1 MIVMKSPGMI
11 SIVLGIII
19 IIFTSVEYYKG
30 KTEKINFFVDLG
42 SGIFIVT
49 LGLLLLFNIIPSKY
63 ISFIV
68 FPAMI
73 IYFLID
79 QKIKIK

>member
-1 MIVMKSPGMI
+1 MKSPGMI

-19 IIFTSVEYYKG
+19 IIFTAVEYYKG
-30 KTEKINFFVDLG
+30 KTEKINLFVDIG

-49 LGLLLLFNIIPSKY
+49 LGLLLLLNIIPSKY

-79 QKIKIK
+79 QKIKNK

>member
-1 MIVMKSPGMI
+1 MKSPGMV

-19 IIFTSVEYYKG
+19 IIFTSVEYYKE
-30 KTEKINFFVDLG
+30 KTEKINFFIDIG

>member
-1 MIVMKSPGMI
+1 MKSPGMI

-19 IIFTSVEYYKG
+19 IIFTAVEYYKG
-30 KTEKINFFVDLG
+30 KTEKINLFVDIG

-49 LGLLLLFNIIPSKY
+49 LGLLILLNIIPSEY

-79 QKIKIK
+79 QKIRNK

>member
-1 MIVMKSPGMI
+1 MKSPGII

-30 KTEKINFFVDLG
+30 KTEKINLFVDLG

>member
-1 MIVMKSPGMI
+1 MKSPGMM

-19 IIFTSVEYYKG
+19 IIFTSVEYYKE
-30 KTEKINFFVDLG
+30 KTEKINLFVDIG
-42 SGIFIVT
+42 TGIFIVI
-49 LGLLLLFNIIPSKY
+49 LGLLLLLNIIPIEY

-79 QKIKIK
+79 QKIK

>member
-1 MIVMKSPGMI
+1 MKSPGMI
-11 SIVLGIII
+11 SMVLGIII
-19 IIFTSVEYYKG
+19 IIFTTVEYNKG
-30 KTEKINFFVDLG
+30 KTEKINLFVDIG

-49 LGLLLLFNIIPSKY
+49 LGLLILLNIIPSEY

-79 QKIKIK
+79 QKIRNK

>member
-1 MIVMKSPGMI
+1 MKSPGMI

-19 IIFTSVEYYKG
+19 IIFTAVEYSKG
-30 KTEKINFFVDLG
+30 KTEKINLFIDIG

-49 LGLLLLFNIIPSKY
+49 LGLLILLNIIPSEY

-79 QKIKIK
+79 QKIRNK

>member
-1 MIVMKSPGMI
+1 MKSPGMI
-11 SIVLGIII
+11 SVVLGIII
-19 IIFTSVEYYKG
+19 IIFTSVEYNKG
-30 KTEKINFFVDLG
+30 KTEKINLFVDIG

-49 LGLLLLFNIIPSKY
+49 LGLLILLNIIPSKY
-63 ISFIV
+63 ISFFA

-79 QKIKIK
+79 QKIKNK

>member
-1 MIVMKSPGMI
+1 MKSPGMI

-30 KTEKINFFVDLG
+30 KTEKINLFVDLG

-49 LGLLLLFNIIPSKY
+49 LGLLLLFNIVPSKY

>member
-1 MIVMKSPGMI
+1 MKSPGMI

-19 IIFTSVEYYKG
+19 IIFTTVEYYKG
-30 KTEKINFFVDLG
+30 KTEKINLFVDIG

-49 LGLLLLFNIIPSKY
+49 LGLLILFNIIPSEY

-79 QKIKIK
+79 QKIRNK

>member
-1 MIVMKSPGMI
+1 MKSPGMI
-11 SIVLGIII
+11 SVVLGIII
-19 IIFTSVEYYKG
+19 IIFTTVEYYKG
-30 KTEKINFFVDLG
+30 KTEKINLFVDIG

-79 QKIKIK
+79 QKIKNK

>member
-1 MIVMKSPGMI
+1 MKSPGMI

-30 KTEKINFFVDLG
+30 KTEKINLFVDLG
-42 SGIFIVT
+42 SGILIVT
-49 LGLLLLFNIIPSKY
+49 LGLLLLFNIIPSEY

-68 FPAMI
+68 FPSMI

>member
-1 MIVMKSPGMI
+1 MKSPGMI

-30 KTEKINFFVDLG
+30 KTKKINLFVDLG

>member
-1 MIVMKSPGMI
+1 MKSPGMI

-42 SGIFIVT
+42 SGIFIVI

>member
-1 MIVMKSPGMI
+1 MKSPGMI

-30 KTEKINFFVDLG
+30 KTEKINLFVDLG

-49 LGLLLLFNIIPSKY
+49 LWLLLLFNIIPSKY

>member
-1 MIVMKSPGMI
+1 MKSPGMI

-30 KTEKINFFVDLG
+30 KTEKINLFVDLG

>member
-1 MIVMKSPGMI
+1 MKSPGMI

-19 IIFTSVEYYKG
+19 IIFTAVEYYKG
-30 KTEKINFFVDLG
+30 KTEKINLFVDIG

-49 LGLLLLFNIIPSKY
+49 LGLFLLFNIISSKY

-79 QKIKIK
+79 QKIKNK

>member
-1 MIVMKSPGMI
+1 MKSPGMI
-11 SIVLGIII
+11 SIVLGIMI

-30 KTEKINFFVDLG
+30 KTEKINLFVDLG

>member
-1 MIVMKSPGMI
+1 MKSPGMI

-19 IIFTSVEYYKG
+19 IIFTTVEYNKG
-30 KTEKINFFVDLG
+30 KTEKINLFVDIG

-49 LGLLLLFNIIPSKY
+49 LGLLILLNIIPSEY

-79 QKIKIK
+79 QKIRNK

>member
-1 MIVMKSPGMI
+1 IFMKSPGMI
-11 SIVLGIII
+11 SIVLGIMI

-30 KTEKINFFVDLG
+30 KTEKINLFVDLG

>member
-1 MIVMKSPGMI
+1 MKSPGTI

-30 KTEKINFFVDLG
+30 KTEKINLFVDLG